1 MIVRMRKSFVQRN
14 REQFVKRKS
23 ACRQKFHNNSM
34 QPFLAGR
41 QQVLQTQACF
51 PQPQP
56 FLFPPTGRASYFN
69 STQQFQRPASR
80 MQAKP
85 TDICLACGQFG
96 HCRRRPFSYS
106 ENECGSH
113 DISLQFVEF
122 SNVHNCDRSS
132 NATLSN
138 LAYKIV

>member
-1 MIVRMRKSFVQRN
+1 MLYVKIRCSHVSQRN
-14 REQFVKRKS
+14 
-23 ACRQKFHNNSM
+23 
-34 QPFLAGR
+34 
-41 QQVLQTQACF
+41 
-51 PQPQP
+51 
-56 FLFPPTGRASYFN
+56 
-69 STQQFQRPASR
+69 
-80 MQAKP
+80 
-85 TDICLACGQFG
+85 
-96 HCRRRPFSYS
+96 RPFSYS